1 MKGMTRL
8 TWPLKGVIFDCDG
21 VLIDSREANV
31 AFYNQILEG
40 LNMGR
45 MSREDEAYV
54 HSQTIHNSIARIVPD
69 GRLEEAWD
77 VVSRF
82 SFSSVVHLV
91 RLHSGLVRL
100 LKWLQQSGI
109 LCAVNTNRTNT
120 MDLVLNHFELET
132 YFSPV
137 VTSSDVRRPKPHP
150 ESVQFILKS
159 WDLQEKDVVFIGDSE
174 VDQLAAQASGV
185 AFWAFKNPDLAADLH
200 IADFDTLLLQLTHQS
215 NRTSS

>member
-1 MKGMTRL
+1 MTNL
-8 TWPLKGVIFDCDG
+8 TWPVRGVIFDCDG

-40 LNMGR
+40 LNLGR
-45 MSREDEAYV
+45 MSSEEENYV
-54 HSQTIHNSIARIVPD
+54 HSQTIHNSIARIVPK
-69 GRLEEAWD
+69 GRLGEAWD

-82 SFSSVVHLV
+82 SFRSVVHLV
-91 RLHSGLVRL
+91 RLHSGLVPL

-120 MDLVLNHFELET
+120 MDLVLNHFELGS
-132 YFSPV
+132 YFAPV
-137 VTSSDVRRPKPHP
+137 VTSSDVHRPKPHP
-150 ESVQFILKS
+150 ESVQLILRS

-185 AFWAFKNPDLAADLH
+185 AFWAFNNPDLTADLH
-200 IADFDTLLLQLTHQS
+200 ITDFDTLHLQLTHQL
-215 NRTSS
+215 NRISS